1 MALKVALIGNP
12 NVGKSVIF
20 NNLTGLRQHTGNW
33 PGKTVEKK
41 VGKYAYKGVE
51 MDIVDLPGTYSLT
64 SRAIDELIARDYI
77 IEEQPDVVVDIIDAS
92 NIERNLYLTVLLLEL
107 EANLVVALNMSDMA
121 EDKGYSIDAKKLSE
135 LLGVPVVTTVAT
147 RKKGM
152 KELLEAIIEAANHR
166 KKERDVVDYG
176 KEIEGLIA
184 NVEKVIKKDK
194 NLSEKYYPR
203 WLAIKILENDKDVL
217 EKIRE
222 SPLRKEILKSA
233 KPTKG
238 NKTP

>member
-41 VGKYAYKGVE
+41 VGKHAYKSVE

-77 IEEQPDVVVDIIDAS
+77 IEEKPDVVVDIIDAS

-152 KELLEAIIEAANHR
+152 KELLEAIIEAANQR

-176 KEIEGLIA
+176 NEIEGLIA

-238 NKTP
+238 NKIP